1 MTDLERA
8 GREAPAEDL
17 ARRIAAAPALFL
29 QGALENPSLTSAH
42 ILLCLKNPAADGPF
56 ILRLTRNPGWMKIY
70 EVRAAMVMHPRTP
83 RILALNLVTRLWWR
97 DLARVSDARGLA
109 PTLRRAADRLLALR
123 IQEMAVGERIA
134 LARVAGRG
142 AIAALRS
149 DPDPAVIR
157 TLLFNPRVV
166 EEDAVGIATGRQTPA
181 EVLGALAESARW
193 ACRPPVRKAIARH
206 PATPAPAAL
215 RAVQGLPTTALG
227 ELIRAPHVSTL
238 VRVAASRLI
247 EARRGAPVAASAPG
261 P

>member
-1 MTDLERA
+1 MTELERA
-8 GREAPAEDL
+8 GRAASSEEL
-17 ARRIAAAPALFL
+17 ARRLAAAPTLFL
-29 QGALENPSLTSAH
+29 QGALENPSLTPAH
-42 ILLCLKNPAADGPF
+42 ILLCLKNPAADGHF
-56 ILRLTRNPGWMKIY
+56 ILRLTRNPDWLKVY
-70 EVRAAMVMHPRTP
+70 EFRAAMVMHPRTP

-109 PTLRRAADRLLALR
+109 PTLRRAANRLLALR
-123 IQEMAVGERIA
+123 IQKMAIGERIA

-157 TLLFNPRVV
+157 TLLLNPRVV

-206 PATPAPAAL
+206 PAAPAPAAL
-215 RAVQGLPTTALG
+215 RAVQGLTTTALS
-227 ELIRAPHVSTL
+227 ELLHAPHLPTL
-238 VRVAASRLI
+238 VRVAAARLI
-247 EARRGAPVAASAPG
+247 ESRRGTPAAVSAPA